1 VVGVSLGQGT
11 ASASTSSA
19 SQIGRASFA
28 GACAA
33 LVRLLQVRESECS
46 AVETA
51 FALLRLVICRK
62 TTSRRRRER
71 DSKAPAERV
80 QLCSNAKHEPWADVC
95 SSPCRSRSRSRRER
109 PANSGRRKAV
119 NSCADY
125 LRLPSSTKPLLPARA
140 ARRVVDARLLR
151 VALPLP
157 LRPGP
162 RLPLRTTCK
171 IMSDATSTVNPSGS
185 APTEGG
191 RRVAAQAAAAQSEPA
206 ADISDSELLKK
217 KQKKNRSSL
226 SKVKGRKGAL
236 KAFNALPLDLVLD
249 ICSYLDPA
257 DLYVLSNTSKVFRAV
272 VTGPSS
278 AQLWIDARARVGLPE
293 LELPMTDLQYAAHL
307 FGRGCQFCK
316 RKNAGK
322 PEVYFRARIC
332 SACLKSQY
340 VLRGLPLMRGPHSPG
355 TDFPAASQLR
365 ITGNS
370 QGSRRCPKDP
380 PSRTR
385 RHNPPCDLHEPA
397 YPRRQA
403 CLSSS
408 APQARQGTPGRLPGG
423 ELYRVHLPRCYTGS
437 SLRLARSRK
446 PHHSVSEMGRA
457 GVEAGERCAFC
468 GESASCQISH
478 CRHGTDHRYYCY

>member
-1 VVGVSLGQGT
+1 MSAAVNT
-11 ASASTSSA
+11 ASPPGSVP
-19 SQIGRASFA
+19 GE
-28 GACAA
+28 G
-33 LVRLLQVRESECS
+33 V
-46 AVETA
+46 
-51 FALLRLVICRK
+51 
-62 TTSRRRRER
+62 
-71 DSKAPAERV
+71 
-80 QLCSNAKHEPWADVC
+80 
-95 SSPCRSRSRSRRER
+95 
-109 PANSGRRKAV
+109 
-119 NSCADY
+119 
-125 LRLPSSTKPLLPARA
+125 
-140 ARRVVDARLLR
+140 
-151 VALPLP
+151 PLP
-157 LRPGP
+157 
-162 RLPLRTTCK
+162 
-171 IMSDATSTVNPSGS
+171 
-185 APTEGG
+185 
-191 RRVAAQAAAAQSEPA
+191 AQAAAASDPAASRNSEPP
-206 ADISDSELLKK
+206 KK
-217 KQKKNRSSL
+217 KQKPNRTSL
-226 SKVKGRKGAL
+226 GKVRGRRGAL
-236 KAFNALPLDLVLD
+236 KAFNSLPLDLVFD

-293 LELPMTDLQYAAHL
+293 LQLPMTDLQYAALL